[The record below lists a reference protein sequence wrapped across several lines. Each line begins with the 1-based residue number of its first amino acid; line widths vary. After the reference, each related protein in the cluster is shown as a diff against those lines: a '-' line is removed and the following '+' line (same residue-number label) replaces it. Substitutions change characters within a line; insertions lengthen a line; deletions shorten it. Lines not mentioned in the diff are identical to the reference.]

1 MKKRR
6 SQKNNFFIKLIINQ
20 IILSSLI
27 IIFNSPSFSKNKISV
42 SEQTFSRIQN
52 YYDGDFYSVEND
64 NRIFNVVGIYF
75 VISDD
80 GKFSVIS
87 YCKEEKIN
95 CDLNLQEFKANY
107 RCKKIS
113 QQNCRT
119 LFNENKI
126 IIDDKSKNKKKI
138 TSKEELKIF
147 FTTFKNNN
155 SNKDNY
161 KKFIS
166 DLEIITYK
174 EMNSSDSFN

>member
-20 IILSSLI
+20 IILYSLI
-27 IIFNSPSFSKNKISV
+27 IIFNSPSFSKDKISV

-64 NRIFNVVGIYF
+64 NRIFNVTGIYF

-119 LFNENKI
+119 LFNEKKI
-126 IIDDKSKNKKKI
+126 IIDHKTNNIKKI
-138 TSKEELKIF
+138 SSKEELKDLFI
-147 FTTFKNNN
+147 TSRDNNK
-155 SNKDNY
+155 SNF

>member
-1 MKKRR
+1 MKKRINL
-6 SQKNNFFIKLIINQ
+6 KNNSYIKLILNN
-20 IILSSLI
+20 IILFGILLI
-27 IIFNSPSFSKNKISV
+27 FGSPSFSSDKINV

-52 YYDGDFYSVEND
+52 YYNGDFYSVEND

-75 VISDD
+75 VISED

-119 LFNENKI
+119 LFNEKKI
-126 IIDDKSKNKKKI
+126 IIDRKTNNIKKI
-138 TSKEELKIF
+138 SSKEELKDYFI
-147 FTTFKNNN
+147 TY
-155 SNKDNY
+155 KDNNKSNF

-174 EMNSSDSFN
+174 EMNSNDSFN

>member
-6 SQKNNFFIKLIINQ
+6 DLKNNFWIKLILNK
-20 IILSSLI
+20 IILYSILI
-27 IIFNSPSFSKNKISV
+27 VFGSPSFSNDRINV
-42 SEQTFSRIQN
+42 SEQTFNRIQN

-75 VISDD
+75 VISED

-87 YCKEEKIN
+87 YCTEEKIN

-119 LFNENKI
+119 LFYE
-126 IIDDKSKNKKKI
+126 KKI
-138 TSKEELKIF
+138 VIDRKTNNIKKISSKEDLKNLFIVY
-147 FTTFKNNN
+147 
-155 SNKDNY
+155 KDNNKSNF

-174 EMNSSDSFN
+174 EMSSNDSFD

>member
-6 SQKNNFFIKLIINQ
+6 SLKNNFYIKLIINQ
-20 IILSSLI
+20 IILSSILI
-27 IIFNSPSFSKNKISV
+27 IFGSPSFSNDKINV

-52 YYDGDFYSVEND
+52 YYNGDFYSVEND

-75 VISDD
+75 IISDD

-119 LFNENKI
+119 LFYE
-126 IIDDKSKNKKKI
+126 KNIVINHNMKKI
-138 TSKEELKIF
+138 KKIKSKEELNNF
-147 FTTFKNNN
+147 FTTY
-155 SNKDNY
+155 KDNNEGNF

-174 EMNSSDSFN
+174 EMNSNDSFN